1 MLKWSFH
8 QYSGYKKPFVWHVT
22 GVTPAGRVMYE
33 FVRGVP
39 TRRSINGKFGDFEF
53 AITEPGL
60 YKVGNTKDENG
71 YRFVFLH
78 NGIWRYRSLYDEA
91 DAIKVARKLQAGE
104 TIEDITDEL
113 VDQFKWHFTYEHH
126 S

>member
-1 MLKWSFH
+1 M
-8 QYSGYKKPFVWHVT
+8 
-22 GVTPAGRVMYE
+22 
-33 FVRGVP
+33 
-39 TRRSINGKFGDFEF
+39 
-53 AITEPGL
+53 ITEPGL

-78 NGIWRYRSLYDEA
+78 SGIWRYRSLYDEA

-104 TIEDITDEL
+104 TIEDLSDEL
-113 VDQFKWHFTYEHH
+113 IDQFKWHFSYEHH

>member
-8 QYSGYKKPFVWHVT
+8 QYSGCKKPFIWRII

-33 FVRGVP
+33 FVRGVS
-39 TRRSINGKFGDFEF
+39 TRRSVNGKFGDFEF

-60 YKVGNTKDENG
+60 YKAGNTKDENG

-78 NGIWRYRSLYDEA
+78 SGIWRYRSLYDEA

-104 TIEDITDEL
+104 TIEDLTDEL
-113 VDQFKWHFTYEHH
+113 IDQFKWHFTYEHH